1 MTLIDILDIGLAIV
15 VLAVA
20 GWTIAAR
27 DSFAAA
33 VGYVAYGLL
42 LSLVWLRL
50 FAPDVALTE
59 AAIGSGVTGVLLMTA
74 AVRLRHTSQA
84 GAGAFPGAGTRVAAA
99 LLCLIVTGALAA
111 VILAPV
117 DIGASL
123 APAAALHLESTG
135 LGNPVTAVLMA
146 YRAFD
151 TMLEKG
157 VLIMAV
163 IAVWSLAD
171 DRAWGGRAGPLSQAP
186 SDGALALL
194 ARLLPP
200 IGIVVGIHIAW
211 VGANDPGGAFQ
222 GGALLAAMA
231 LLVVMAGLVEAPAV
245 ASRWLRIVI
254 VAGPATFLLAGG
266 LGFAIAA
273 GFLAWPVGWAKALI
287 LAVEAFMVLSIAA
300 TLPLLVIGPPQRPPA
315 GHDTP

>member
-1 MTLIDILDIGLAIV
+1 MSVIDILDIGLAIV
-15 VLAVA
+15 VLSLA
-20 GWTIAAR
+20 GWTIATR
-27 DSFAAA
+27 DAVAAA
-33 VGYVAYGLL
+33 IGYVAYGLL

-74 AVRLRHTSQA
+74 AVRLRRTSEPEA
-84 GAGAFPGAGTRVAAA
+84 NRLPGRGTRIAAA
-99 LLCLIVTGALAA
+99 ILCSIVTAALAV
-111 VILAPV
+111 VIFALIDV
-117 DIGASL
+117 DASL
-123 APAAALHLESTG
+123 APAAARHLASTG

-163 IAVWSLAD
+163 VAVWSLAD
-171 DRAWGGRAGPLSQAP
+171 DRAWGGRAGSTARPP
-186 SDGALALL
+186 FDGALDLL

-211 VGANDPGGAFQ
+211 VGANEPGGAFQ
-222 GGALLAAMA
+222 GSALLAAMA
-231 LLVVMAGLVEAPAV
+231 LIVIKAGLVKAPAV
-245 ASRWLRIVI
+245 SGRWLRIGV

-266 LGFAIAA
+266 LGFAIAD
-273 GFLAWPVGWAKALI
+273 GFLAWPVGWEKPLI
-287 LAVEAFMVLSIAA
+287 LAVEAFMVLSIAV
-300 TLPLLVIGPPQRPPA
+300 TLPLLVLGPPQQPPS
-315 GHDTP
+315 GRDVR